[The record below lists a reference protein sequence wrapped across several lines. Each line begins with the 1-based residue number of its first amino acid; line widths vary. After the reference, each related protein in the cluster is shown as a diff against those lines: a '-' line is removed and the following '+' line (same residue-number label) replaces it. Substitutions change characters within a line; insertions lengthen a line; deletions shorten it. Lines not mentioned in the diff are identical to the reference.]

1 MSALMGKEDANLTQP
16 MQAISRSLGQG
27 TPLALILC
35 DETGGDASAVG
46 QVPLGQVHA
55 LIDAIADE
63 GEEAGPGPGQGQE
76 QEELRDGTSASIPA
90 GMFLALT

>member
-1 MSALMGKEDANLTQP
+1 MGKEDANLTQP

-35 DETGGDASAVG
+35 EETGGDASAVG

-63 GEEAGPGPGQGQE
+63 EAGPGQEQEQE